1 LGGWSVDSFV
11 QARSAPPVNLMGALT
26 FTVGIEFFRQACPT
40 LGTMEQQRSLPKGLQ
55 TGLPFQ
61 PLIFKDDVRLF
72 AFQVFITA
80 NSKSQIAR
88 SMKARTTPL
97 GRLCHPETL
106 LELERADLCH

>member
-1 LGGWSVDSFV
+1 MLDLLLAASFIVWRAVLGGWSVDSFV

-61 PLIFKDDVRLF
+61 PLIFKDEVRLF
-72 AFQVFITA
+72 AFQVFISA
-80 NSKSQIAR
+80 DSKSQIAT
-88 SMKARTTPL
+88 SMKVCR
-97 GRLCHPETL
+97 
-106 LELERADLCH
+106 